1 MYWVVRS
8 QGDPRLLGDAVR
20 RAVQRVDSDVATS
33 SVRTL
38 DDVVSASL
46 GARRASVRLLETF
59 GELAIALCGF
69 GVYAITAFAVSG
81 RRREFAIRSAFGAS
95 PRQLAALMFR
105 EEMRPVAAGLIL
117 GLAAAAATAPLL
129 VGTVFETSRWDPAVY
144 AASAGVL
151 LALAALASYLPSAR
165 ASRVEPIA
173 ALRAD

>member
-1 MYWVVRS
+1 
-8 QGDPRLLGDAVR
+8 
-20 RAVQRVDSDVATS
+20 
-33 SVRTL
+33 
-38 DDVVSASL
+38 
-46 GARRASVRLLETF
+46 
-59 GELAIALCGF
+59 
-69 GVYAITAFAVSG
+69 
-81 RRREFAIRSAFGAS
+81 
-95 PRQLAALMFR
+95 MFR